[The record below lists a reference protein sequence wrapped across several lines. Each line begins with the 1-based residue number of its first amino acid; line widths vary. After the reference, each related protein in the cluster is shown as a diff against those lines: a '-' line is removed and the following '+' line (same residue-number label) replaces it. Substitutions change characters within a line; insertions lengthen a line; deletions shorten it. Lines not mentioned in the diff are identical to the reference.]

1 MKNILKKIAVMMGI
15 IMTVSATSVVPVFAD
30 GRGFGSCDATFL
42 GMTPWDCGVIENPSS
57 EQELKDNTLRIIFN
71 ILSDTSVVAAYLT
84 VGFVIWGGYKYMFS
98 YGDAGKVAQGKK
110 TLVNAFIGLA
120 IVMLSRVIFD
130 AIKFATIKG
139 GANSV
144 QTCYLGDPDL
154 CVSLVNAQA
163 NTLILNTIQWV
174 VGIGGAVAA
183 IFVVYGGVS
192 YMTSAGDPGKLAKA
206 KSAII
211 NALIGLAIVA
221 LAEII
226 VAFVRSMISEAET
239 NATTTSHVETVEII
253 TLGKGEA

>member
-1 MKNILKKIAVMMGI
+1 MKNILKKVAVMIAMI
-15 IMTVSATSVVPVFAD
+15 ATVSLVTVAPVGAAG

-57 EQELKDNTLRIIFN
+57 EQELKDNALRIIFN

-130 AIKFATIKG
+130 AIKFALIKG
-139 GANSV
+139 SAG
-144 QTCYLGDPDL
+144 TGTLGLPEYE
-154 CVSLVNAQA
+154 A

-226 VAFVRSMISEAET
+226 VAFVRNMISEAET
-239 NATTTSHVETVEII
+239 NATSYVETVEII

>member
-1 MKNILKKIAVMMGI
+1 MKNILKKIAVMVGI
-15 IMTVSATSVVPVFAD
+15 VMTVSATSVAPVFAD

-57 EQELKDNTLRIIFN
+57 EQELKDNALRIIFN

-130 AIKFATIKG
+130 AIKFALIKG
-139 GANSV
+139 DAG
-144 QTCYLGDPDL
+144 TGTLGLPEYE
-154 CVSLVNAQA
+154 A

-226 VAFVRSMISEAET
+226 VAFVRNMISEAET
-239 NATTTSHVETVEII
+239 NATSQIETVEII